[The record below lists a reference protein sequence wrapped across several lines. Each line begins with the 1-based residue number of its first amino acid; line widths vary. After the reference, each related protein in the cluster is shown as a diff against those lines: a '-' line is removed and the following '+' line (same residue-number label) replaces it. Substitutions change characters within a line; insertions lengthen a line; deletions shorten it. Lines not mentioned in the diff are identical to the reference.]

1 MTSGIL
7 NINKEK
13 GISSQKCVY
22 LVKKTLGIKKVGH
35 TGTLDLEASGVLPV
49 VIGKATRL
57 SQYIMDEKK
66 EYITKAYFGKRTTT
80 LDFAGEVT
88 DSSDKTFEKEDLLK
102 VLDEFKGEIVQIP
115 PMYSAL
121 KHKGKKLY
129 DLAREGIE
137 VERKERKVQ
146 IYELEL
152 VDFSFP
158 EATFRVKCSKGT
170 YIRTLVDDIGERMG
184 TFAYVKD
191 LVRSQVGIFSLDEA
205 IKSEDIEDL
214 GRDYLLSK
222 IHPSDYPLTAYPSL
236 HLDESY
242 FKQAINGMTMV
253 VDNESK
259 TNPVKVYC
267 GGEFIGL
274 GRTFANGQK
283 KLLKME
289 KVFYDK

>member
-35 TGTLDLEASGVLPV
+35 TGTLDLEANGVLPV

-57 SQYIMDEKK
+57 SPYIMDEEK
-66 EYITKAYFGKRTTT
+66 EYICEAIFGKRTDT
-80 LDFAGEVT
+80 LDFAGKFI
-88 DSSDKTFEKEDLLK
+88 DQSHKTFEKDELLK
-102 VLDEFKGEIVQIP
+102 ILDEFKGEIVQIP

-129 DLAREGIE
+129 ELARDGIE
-137 VERKERKVQ
+137 IERKERKVN
-146 IYELEL
+146 IYRLEL
-152 VDFSFP
+152 IDFSFP
-158 EATFRVKCSKGT
+158 KAIFRVKCSKGT
-170 YIRTLVDDIGERMG
+170 YIRTLIDDIGLRMG
-184 TFAYVKD
+184 TFAYVNN
-191 LVRSQVGIFSLDEA
+191 LTRSQVGVFRIEDS
-205 IKSEDIEDL
+205 IKSQDLEKL
-214 GRDYLLSK
+214 GRDYLLRK
-222 IHPSDYPLTAYPSL
+222 MYPSDFPLTFLPSIN
-236 HLDESY
+236 LDKAY

-253 VDNESK
+253 VDKFSLK
-259 TNPVKVYC
+259 NPVKVYC

-274 GRTFANGQK
+274 GNSIKNGEK